1 MERRFELSKRT
12 SGRSL
17 ASELRHGRL
26 ALSVLA
32 VWLLCVPLMQ
42 ALANDAPDRDPIDA
56 PDTPSAPVALVEQ
69 VAWVDAE
76 GEAEVGAESLLLE
89 DAAGEAPLPS
99 VLQDES
105 DAQAVKPA
113 VAPVDVPLGDGDTM
127 VSPLADDVLFQQ
139 RVDAAVEQAVT
150 ARLAGIPRPMY
161 IPATD
166 FEPPK
171 GLVLYRTTHDN
182 SRFPFAMAFEGFLQ
196 ARWLELARGTTS
208 WTDSAGETFPVRNE
222 NVFSLNRVYL
232 QSQGHIGHEAV
243 FWNISMFGSTD
254 AGLVVNFV
262 PLGFVGL
269 ALSEDFRMAAGVA
282 QVPGSREWITSS
294 RWPMGV
300 DRSMAN
306 TFFRPSYS
314 PGVVLAGSLFE
325 KAVNFQAGV
334 YNGIDGG
341 FAGVLREGTSMAW
354 PFGLGFSDMEH
365 HKNQALRL
373 GMSGTYGRTPVN
385 LFPVLPELDTL
396 ARYANPENTVV
407 RLSDGTAIA
416 EKGALGPGS
425 ELHQFLY
432 QLATLDAGWKYQGWS
447 AFGEYY
453 WRLLNNFV
461 GTGTFERSSSFDQGG
476 NIFLGYCMVPRT
488 YELYARSSVV
498 TGPYGSGAEY
508 GGGFNWYLN
517 KSRQSR
523 FTFETLYIDGSPAQN
538 FLYPYRAGFTG
549 TAIQTQ
555 YMAVF

>member
-1 MERRFELSKRT
+1 MLCAIFWLTVRRPVLRRLRLWRQFGCLLIAACAVVAC
-12 SGRSL
+12 SL
-17 ASELRHGRL
+17 RAAAEE
-26 ALSVLA
+26 
-32 VWLLCVPLMQ
+32 
-42 ALANDAPDRDPIDA
+42 DAPE
-56 PDTPSAPVALVEQ
+56 PVSLDEPTDV
-69 VAWVDAE
+69 VAAAFQDVE
-76 GEAEVGAESLLLE
+76 GELEIGAESLLPLDPPLE
-89 DAAGEAPLPS
+89 ESPVPS
-99 VLQDES
+99 VLRGEGDDQL
-105 DAQAVKPA
+105 VP
-113 VAPVDVPLGDGDTM
+113 PVEVPSV
-127 VSPLADDVLFQQ
+127 VSPLTDEELFQQ
-139 RVDAAVEQAVT
+139 RVDAAVERAID

-166 FEPPK
+166 FAPPK
-171 GLVLYRTTHDN
+171 GLVLYRTTHEN
-182 SRFPFAMAFEGFLQ
+182 SSFPFAMAFEGFLQ
-196 ARWLELARGTTS
+196 ARWLELARGVTS
-208 WTDSAGETFPVRNE
+208 WTDSAGKTFAVRNE

-269 ALSEDFRMAAGVA
+269 ALSEDFRMAGGVA
-282 QVPGSREWITSS
+282 QVPGSREWLMSS

-314 PGVVLAGSLFE
+314 PGFVVQGSLLE
-325 KAVNFQAGV
+325 KSLNYQAGV

-341 FAGVLREGTSMAW
+341 FAGVFKQGTSMAW
-354 PFGLGFSDMEH
+354 AGNMWWEPIGPFGLGYSDMEH
-365 HKNQALRL
+365 HKKQSLRI

-385 LFPVLPELDTL
+385 LFPLAPELDL
-396 ARYANPENTVV
+396 VARYANPENTVV

-416 EKGALGPGS
+416 ETGALGPGT
-425 ELHQFLY
+425 ELQQFRY
-432 QLATLDAGWKYQGWS
+432 NLATLDVGWKYKGMA

-453 WRLLNNFV
+453 WRLLNGFV
-461 GTGTFERSSSFDQGG
+461 GKGTFDRNSTFDQGG
-476 NIFLGYCMVPRT
+476 NLFLAYCMVPRT
-488 YELYARSSVV
+488 HELYARSSVV

-517 KSRQSR
+517 KTRQSR
-523 FTFETLYIDGSPAQN
+523 FTFETLWIDGSPAQN

>member
-1 MERRFELSKRT
+1 MC
-12 SGRSL
+12 GRVFGL
-17 ASELRHGRL
+17 WVVLC
-26 ALSVLA
+26 ALSVVA
-32 VWLLCVPLMQ
+32 RSAC
-42 ALANDAPDRDPIDA
+42 AED
-56 PDTPSAPVALVEQ
+56 PSAPDPSVFDPPGEVVVTAFQASEGDEEIGEDDPLQ
-69 VAWVDAE
+69 LDAP
-76 GEAEVGAESLLLE
+76 
-89 DAAGEAPLPS
+89 AGKEAPVAS
-99 VLQDES
+99 VLQDE
-105 DAQAVKPA
+105 AATGTAEEPA
-113 VAPVDVPLGDGDTM
+113 VSFVDVPSVVD
-127 VSPLADDVLFQQ
+127 PLTDEQFFQQ
-139 RVDAAVEQAVT
+139 QVDAAVERAIE

-166 FEPPK
+166 LAPPK
-171 GLVLYRTTHDN
+171 GLVLFRTTHEN
-182 SRFPFAMAFEGFLQ
+182 SPFPFAMAFEGFLQ
-196 ARWLELARGTTS
+196 ARWLELARGVTS
-208 WTDSAGETFPVRNE
+208 WTDSAGTTFPIRNE

-269 ALSEDFRMAAGVA
+269 ALSEDFRIAGGVA
-282 QVPGSREWITSS
+282 QVPGSREWLMSS

-314 PGVVLAGSLFE
+314 PGFVVQGSLLE
-325 KAVNFQAGV
+325 KSLNYQAGV

-341 FAGVLREGTSMAW
+341 FAGVFKQGTSMAW
-354 PFGLGFSDMEH
+354 AGNMWWEPIGPFGLGYSDMEH
-365 HKNQALRL
+365 HKKQSLRI

-385 LFPVLPELDTL
+385 LFPLAPELDL
-396 ARYANPENTVV
+396 VARYANPENTVV

-416 EKGALGPGS
+416 EKGALGPGTVL
-425 ELHQFLY
+425 EQFRY
-432 QLATLDAGWKYQGWS
+432 NLATLDVGWKYKGLA

-453 WRLLNNFV
+453 WRLLNGFV
-461 GTGTFERSSSFDQGG
+461 GKGPFDRDSTFDQGG
-476 NIFLGYCMVPRT
+476 NLFLAYCMVPRT

-517 KSRQSR
+517 KTRQSR
-523 FTFETLYIDGSPAQN
+523 FTFETLWIDGSPAQN
-538 FLYPYRAGFTG
+538 FLYPYRAGYTG

>member
-1 MERRFELSKRT
+1 MIFYRADQRPVLQ
-12 SGRSL
+12 SL
-17 ASELRHGRL
+17 RL
-26 ALSVLA
+26 WRQLGCLLVAACA
-32 VWLLCVPLMQ
+32 VAACGPQ
-42 ALANDAPDRDPIDA
+42 SAAEDAPE
-56 PDTPSAPVALVEQ
+56 PVSLDEPADV
-69 VAWVDAE
+69 VAAAFQDAE
-76 GEAEVGAESLLLE
+76 GELEVGAESLLPL
-89 DAAGEAPLPS
+89 DPPLGESPVPS
-99 VLQDES
+99 VLRGEGDDQL
-105 DAQAVKPA
+105 VP
-113 VAPVDVPLGDGDTM
+113 PVEVPLV
-127 VSPLADDVLFQQ
+127 VSPLTDEELFQQ
-139 RVDAAVEQAVT
+139 RVDAAVERAVE

-166 FEPPK
+166 FAPPK
-171 GLVLYRTTHDN
+171 GLVLYRTTHEN
-182 SRFPFAMAFEGFLQ
+182 SSFPFAMAFEGFLQ
-196 ARWLELARGTTS
+196 GRWLELARGVTS
-208 WTDSAGETFPVRNE
+208 WTDSAGRTFPIRNE

-269 ALSEDFRMAAGVA
+269 ALSEDFRIAAGVA

-314 PGVVLAGSLFE
+314 PGVVVAGSLFE
-325 KAVNFQAGV
+325 KSLNFQAGV

-341 FAGVLREGTSMAW
+341 FAGVLREGTAMAW
-354 PFGLGFSDMEH
+354 AGNMWWEPIGPFGLGYSDMEH
-365 HKNQALRL
+365 HQEQALRI

-385 LFPVLPELDTL
+385 LFPILGPEFDAL

-407 RLSDGTAIA
+407 RLSDGTAVA
-416 EKGALGPGS
+416 EEGALGPGTR
-425 ELHQFLY
+425 LNQFLY

-461 GTGTFERSSSFDQGG
+461 GKGPFDRSSSFDQGG

-517 KSRQSR
+517 KTRQSR
-523 FTFETLYIDGSPAQN
+523 FTFETLWIDGSPAQN